1 MDKLI
6 TFRQQADTLIDSEFD
21 SFVTILLATLGR
33 RETLTRALFHLFHA
47 QLNNTDTVPV
57 QTAIE
62 SIAAIISARDE
73 GEDLDDVKGIDRSQ
87 QTSKRTT
94 KFADLPSMI
103 IGVVGSYLKFKS
115 YNSFMIS
122 SRSNYIGC
130 TTPRTLRMIDG
141 DVWKLNRTIHR
152 SIVDRQYLK
161 MTLYRHVIHFGIN
174 VNVFMKMES
183 LHDKMWFP
191 RTTSLSLYHSN
202 QNTMRRFLSTNTWD
216 LTRIETLKFHFYRI
230 KRTRDSNLDD
240 LMQSYGDVLCEM
252 FLAFPNLRFFGIG
265 NMDIYTFSDRTLSA

>member
-87 QTSKRTT
+87 QTSKSTT
-94 KFADLPSMI
+94 KLADLPSTI
-103 IGVVGSYLKFKS
+103 IGEVGSNLKLKS
-115 YNSFMIS
+115 YNSLKIS
-122 SRSNYIGC
+122 TRSTYIGC
-130 TTPRTLRMIDG
+130 TTPNTLRMIG
-141 DVWKLNRTIHR
+141 DHVWKLNRTIPY
-152 SIVDRQYLK
+152 SIVNGQYLK
-161 MTLYRHVIHFGIN
+161 MTQFRQVLHFEIN
-174 VNVFMKMES
+174 VNVFMKMETLHSS
-183 LHDKMWFP
+183 LLFP

-216 LTRIETLKFHFYRI
+216 LTRIETLKCHFYRI
-230 KRTRDSNLDD
+230 KWTRDSNHDD
-240 LMQSYGDVLCEM
+240 VMYIYGDVLCQM
-252 FLAFPNLRFFGIG
+252 FQAFPNIRHMEIG
-265 NMDIYTFSDRTLSA
+265 NMDSDTFSDCI